1 MLGFFV
7 SATNLVMNLG
17 VLSMTWQP
25 SMDWATAV
33 AKSKVLASIR
43 NFFVSRD
50 VVEVET
56 PLLCH
61 GTVTDVHLEAF
72 KAEYLSSVND
82 KETLYLQTS
91 PEFAMKR
98 LLASGYQ
105 SIYQMC
111 KAFRDEPQGRFH
123 NPEFTMLEW
132 YRLGF
137 SMHDLIAE
145 VDSFL
150 QDILHTKPAG
160 LISYQQT
167 FIDKT
172 GIDPLS
178 TSINACISFISE
190 KGKLSPWLEEE
201 TSLDTLLQF
210 IFCEFIESK
219 IGLEAPVFV
228 HSFPASQA
236 SLAILDTNDMRV
248 AKRFECYFKGIELA
262 NGFEELIDAK
272 TQLSRFA
279 LDNSVR
285 AANSLEQ
292 KNIDEKFISA
302 LEEGLPQCAG
312 VALGV
317 DRLLML
323 ALDKP
328 HIEQVVSFTTK
339 DT

>member
-1 MLGFFV
+1 
-7 SATNLVMNLG
+7 
-17 VLSMTWQP
+17 MTWQP

-43 NFFVSRD
+43 NFFASRD

-61 GTVTDVHLEAF
+61 GTVTDVHLEAI
-72 KAEYLSSVND
+72 KAKYLSSENGE
-82 KETLYLQTS
+82 ETLYLQTS

-105 SIYQMC
+105 SIYQLC

-132 YRLGF
+132 YRVEF

-150 QDILHTKPAG
+150 QDVLQIKPAE
-160 LISYQQT
+160 LISYQQV

-172 GIDPLS
+172 GIDPLL
-178 TSINACISFISE
+178 TSIDACISFIRE

-201 TSLDTLLQF
+201 NSLDTLLQF
-210 IFCEFIESK
+210 IFCEFIENE
-219 IGLEAPVFV
+219 IGIEAPVFV

-236 SLAILDTNDMRV
+236 SLAIIDSMDERV

-272 TQLSRFA
+272 IQLSRFEQ
-279 LDNSVR
+279 DNSVR
-285 AANSLEQ
+285 AANSLEY
-292 KNIDEKFISA
+292 KNIDDKFIAA
-302 LEEGLPQCAG
+302 LEEGLPRCAG

-317 DRLLML
+317 DRLIML
-323 ALDKP
+323 ALNKS
-328 HIEQVVSFTTK
+328 HIEQVISFSTK

>member
-1 MLGFFV
+1 
-7 SATNLVMNLG
+7 
-17 VLSMTWQP
+17 MTWQP

-43 NFFVSRD
+43 NFFASRD
-50 VVEVET
+50 VIEVET

-61 GTVTDVHLEAF
+61 GTVTDVHLEAI
-72 KAEYLSSVND
+72 KAKYLSSENGE
-82 KETLYLQTS
+82 ETLYLQTS

-105 SIYQMC
+105 SIYQLC

-132 YRLGF
+132 YRLEF
-137 SMHDLIAE
+137 SMHDLMAE

-150 QDILHTKPAG
+150 QDVLQTKPAE
-160 LISYQQT
+160 LISYQQV
-167 FIDKT
+167 FIDKS

-178 TSINACISFISE
+178 TSIDACINFISG

-210 IFCEFIESK
+210 IFCEFIENE
-219 IGLEAPVFV
+219 IGIEAPVFV

-236 SLAILDTNDMRV
+236 SLAIIDSMDERV

-272 TQLSRFA
+272 TQLSRFEQ
-279 LDNSVR
+279 DNSIR
-285 AANSLEQ
+285 AANSLEY
-292 KNIDEKFISA
+292 KRIDDKFIAA
-302 LEEGLPQCAG
+302 LEEGLPRCAG

-317 DRLLML
+317 DRLIML
-323 ALDKP
+323 ALNKS
-328 HIEQVVSFTTK
+328 HIEQVISFSTK